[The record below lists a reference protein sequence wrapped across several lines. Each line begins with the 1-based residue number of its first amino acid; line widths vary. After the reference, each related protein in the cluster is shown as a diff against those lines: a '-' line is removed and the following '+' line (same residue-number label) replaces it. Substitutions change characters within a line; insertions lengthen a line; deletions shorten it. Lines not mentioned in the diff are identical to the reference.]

1 MAVAPAAAR
10 PRPGGGRLFII
21 VGVLLAALAFGGVFL
36 LGNFGGGGA
45 IGGPSNVIVVAKQ
58 SIPLRHQITA
68 GDLVTA
74 KASVSGDA
82 SLANVYTNTND
93 VLNKIAQINISKG
106 AIITSDMLATDPN
119 VVPTSASPAFLP
131 LASGYV
137 AITIPT
143 GEQQGVAGHIS
154 VGDYVTVIATVQVQL
169 LLVQGTGS
177 TQTLTGSA
185 TKTVFTA
192 VRVIGLGPASSGVT
206 SAAGNGGTTST
217 GTGVTTTGVT
227 SSLTIE
233 MTQCDS
239 EYMTWFLVNSQVK
252 YTLESYKDYQAS
264 PPSSP
269 DPSCATVTAAGGVS
283 GKQVDAKYHFTT
295 LITGK

>member
-36 LGNFGGGGA
+36 LGNLGGGGG
-45 IGGPSNVIVVAKQ
+45 IGGPSNVVVIAKQ

-68 GDLVTA
+68 ADLETA
-74 KASVSGDA
+74 KAGVSGDA
-82 SLANVYTNTND
+82 SLSNVYTNIND
-93 VLNKIAQINISKG
+93 VRDKIAQINISKG
-106 AIITSDMLATDPN
+106 SIITSDMLATDPN
-119 VVPTSASPAFLP
+119 VVPTSASPAYLP
-131 LASGYV
+131 LASGWV

-154 VGDYVTVIATVQVQL
+154 VGDYFTVIATVQVTL
-169 LLVQGTGS
+169 LSSSGQ
-177 TQTLTGSA
+177 QQLTGSA
-185 TKTVFTA
+185 TKTVFTG

-206 SAAGNGGTTST
+206 SAAGSGTTTT
-217 GTGVTTTGVT
+217 GNNVTTTGVT

-233 MTQCDS
+233 MTQCDA
-239 EYMTWFLVNSQVK
+239 EYMTWFLVNAQVK
-252 YTLESYKDYQAS
+252 YSLESYKDYQAS

-269 DPSCATVTAAGGVS
+269 DQSCLSVTAAGGVS
-283 GKQVDAKYHFTT
+283 AKQVETRYKFIE
-295 LITGK
+295 LLTGK